1 MLCFGRIDVT
11 EGVTLQVHQKRVY
24 YLSLSL
30 FFRQCLDKG
39 FKVQLRD
46 CNRCRDKYINNT
58 S

>member
-11 EGVTLQVHQKRVY
+11 EGVTLQVHQKSV
-24 YLSLSL
+24 LSVTII